1 MSSAATTK
9 VARGFLIHSCS
20 MEKMNGYN
28 LIRAWYNFKF
38 ENPSR
43 TSAKHSDFYCYLI
56 DQWNRLGQKKEF
68 GLPTSYTMECLNI
81 GSYNTYKK
89 TLNDLVEFGFIKIIK
104 DSKNQ
109 HQSKIIAL
117 SKIDKATDK
126 ALDKATIKATDKAID
141 TITKQYNKGTK
152 EQMNNNIVKINFDD
166 LLTFFNQTFHKQSR
180 VINDKIK
187 RKYQA
192 RLKEGYTKDDIAK
205 SMRSCSVDKFHK
217 ESNFKYCTL
226 EFFSRSETIDKYGFN
241 SESKNNY
248 IATK

>member
-1 MSSAATTK
+1 
-9 VARGFLIHSCS
+9 
-20 MEKMNGYN
+20 MNGYN

-56 DQWNRLGQKKEF
+56 DQWNRLGQKNEF

-89 TLNDLVEFGFIKIIK
+89 TLNDLVEFGFVQIIK

-141 TITKQYNKGTK
+141 KAIDTITKQYNNETK
-152 EQMNNNIVKINFDD
+152 EQINNQSKINFDFD
-166 LLTFFNQTFHKQSR
+166 MYLKK
-180 VINDKIK
+180 INEMFGKRHRIITKDVKTKIK
-187 RKYQA
+187 A
-192 RLKEGYTKDDIAK
+192 RLNEGYTNTDIWNAMINVK
-205 SMRSCSVDKFHK
+205 KNKNHI
-217 ESNFKYCTL
+217 EQNYQYCTL
-226 EFFSRSETIDKYGFN
+226 EFFSRSSTLDKYAFN